1 MGCTFPRYACI
12 CWSSE
17 KEKFYPLWLD
27 FNHKSYAEKCGFY
40 VEWNDFKM
48 PFKCIDIRTGL
59 VCEIISIPCGKC
71 LSCRD
76 DRARSWAVRATCE
89 SLLYDEQK
97 SWFLTLTYDDANLP
111 LSNLPT
117 LCRDDITAFNKRLR
131 SHFFDTFGEDGI
143 RFFGC
148 GEYGGKTYRPH
159 YHEIVYNL
167 DIRDLDFVGCNFRG
181 DEYFTSKTIE
191 DKWGKGFITLSRFSY
206 DTAAYVARYV
216 EKKRFGP
223 AAEWY
228 KEHEVLPEF
237 TISPRRPGLGRDYIA
252 AHFDSVYTACNNL
265 LDGDVSDIRDK
276 LILPGGRVATPP
288 RYFDIVYKNVS
299 DQNFINLALI
309 KDVRAV
315 QGQASLLS
323 MLSRSNY
330 SEEDLLSIKADTKK
344 SAYKH
349 LIRALEDTF

>member
-1 MGCTFPRYACI
+1 MGCTAPRYACI

-17 KEKFYPLWLD
+17 KEKFYPLWL
-27 FNHKSYAEKCGFY
+27 NYNTKEYVQKCGFV
-40 VEWNDFKM
+40 VEWNDCKI
-48 PFKCIDIRTGL
+48 PIYCIDIRTGL
-59 VCEIISIPCGKC
+59 ASEIISIPCGKC

-76 DRARSWAVRATCE
+76 DIARSWAVRATCE
-89 SLLYDEQK
+89 SLLYDEAK
-97 SWFLTLTYDDANLP
+97 NWFLTLTYEDTYLP
-111 LSNLPT
+111 RTNYPT

-131 SHFFDTFGEDGI
+131 AYFSDVYGEQGI

-167 DIRDLDFVGCNFRG
+167 DIRDLDFVGRNFRG
-181 DEYFTSKTIE
+181 DEYYTSKRIE
-191 DKWGKGFITLSRFSY
+191 ALWGKGFITLARFSY

-223 AAEWY
+223 ASEWY
-228 KEHEVLPEF
+228 KEHEVTPEF
-237 TISPRRPGLGRDYIA
+237 TVSPRRPGLGRDYIESN
-252 AHFDSVYTACNNL
+252 FQSVYTGCENL
-265 LDGDVSDIRDK
+265 LEGDVSDIRDK
-276 LILPGGRVATPP
+276 LILPGGRIAKPP
-288 RYFDIVYKNVS
+288 RYFDNVYQNVS
-299 DQNFINLALI
+299 QQHSINMALI

-330 SEEDLLSIKADTKK
+330 TEQDLLTIKADTKTN
-344 SAYKH
+344 AYKK
-349 LIRALEDTF
+349 LIRSLEDTF